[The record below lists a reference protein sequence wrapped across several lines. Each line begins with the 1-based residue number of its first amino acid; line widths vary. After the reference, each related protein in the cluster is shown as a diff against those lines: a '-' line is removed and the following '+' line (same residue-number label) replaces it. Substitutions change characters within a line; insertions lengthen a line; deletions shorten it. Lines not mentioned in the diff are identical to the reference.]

1 MKRIIRLTE
10 QDLNRIVRRVI
21 KEQSESSSDESTSQ
35 FCSMAAQRLISKMKA
50 EMTPD
55 QIKAV
60 VAFHQKVGTE
70 GLIDKMKEVTQKGN
84 LLEDEEVSPLRKG
97 IHVFASIIG
106 LLASGAV
113 TGAVFAEAAG
123 RCTEETINAIINTS
137 VPIVIVS
144 FITAVIADFG
154 IFVKAIAGSDED
166 FEQENG
172 EEDVD
177 FDEYENNK

>member
-21 KEQSESSSDESTSQ
+21 KEQSESSSNESTSQ

-50 EMTPD
+50 EMSPD

-84 LLEDEEVSPLRKG
+84 LFEDEEVSSLRKG
-97 IHVFASIIG
+97 IQE
-106 LLASGAV
+106 LAIVISALGTGAV
-113 TGAVFAEAAG
+113 TGAFFAEATG
-123 RCTEETINAIINTS
+123 RCTEETLKAIMGPGVLIALGFF
-137 VPIVIVS
+137 IAAVIV
-144 FITAVIADFG
+144 DFKRFYEILTDSG
-154 IFVKAIAGSDED
+154 D
-166 FEQENG
+166 FYKERG